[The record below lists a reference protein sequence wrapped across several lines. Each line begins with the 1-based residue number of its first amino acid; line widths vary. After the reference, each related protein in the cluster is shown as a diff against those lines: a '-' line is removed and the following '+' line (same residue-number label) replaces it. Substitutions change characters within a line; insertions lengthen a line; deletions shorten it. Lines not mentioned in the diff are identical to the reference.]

1 LLPTLIAAATAT
13 GSPYETQ
20 VSFFFLVGCFFVVI
34 FVAFLVHLR
43 EFERFGGDDFELSA
57 TFIADY
63 DVSFFHFVG
72 VEIEN
77 ALAFLTD
84 WHTALL
90 SRSIKKL
97 VAAAK
102 MRLG

>member
-1 LLPTLIAAATAT
+1 V
-13 GSPYETQ
+13 SRYETQ
-20 VSFFFLVGCFFVVI
+20 LSFLFLIGHFFVVI
-34 FVAFLVHLR
+34 FVAFLVHLG
-43 EFERFGGDDFELSA
+43 EFERFRSDDFELSA
-57 TFIADY
+57 AFIADH

-90 SRSIKKL
+90 SRSIKIL
-97 VAAAK
+97 VMTATK

>member
-1 LLPTLIAAATAT
+1 V
-13 GSPYETQ
+13 SRYEAQ
-20 VSFFFLVGCFFVVI
+20 LSFLFLVGHFFVVI
-34 FVAFLVHLR
+34 FVAFLIHLG
-43 EFERFGGDDFELSA
+43 EFERFRGDDFELSA
-57 TFIADY
+57 AFIADH

-90 SRSIKKL
+90 SRSINLL
-97 VAAAK
+97 VMTAAK
-102 MRLG
+102 MQLG

>member
-1 LLPTLIAAATAT
+1 LPPTPIEVARPTA
-13 GSPYETQ
+13 SLYETQ
-20 VSFFFLVGCFFVVI
+20 VSFLFLIGRFFFVI

-43 EFERFGGDDFELSA
+43 EFQRFGGDDFELGA
-57 TFIADY
+57 AFIADY
-63 DVSFFHFVG
+63 DISFFHFVG

>member
-1 LLPTLIAAATAT
+1 MPTAAARTTAIE
-13 GSPYETQ
+13 SPYETQ
-20 VSFFFLVGCFFVVI
+20 ISFLFLVSHFFFVVL
-34 FVAFLVHLR
+34 VAFLVYLG

-57 TFIADY
+57 AFIADH

-90 SRSIKKL
+90 SRSIKIW
-97 VAAAK
+97 VITAAK

>member
-1 LLPTLIAAATAT
+1 LPPTLIAAPRATA
-13 GSPYETQ
+13 PYETQ
-20 VSFFFLVGCFFVVI
+20 VSFFFLIGRFFVVI

-57 TFIADY
+57 AFIADY

-90 SRSIKKL
+90 SRSIKKF
-97 VAAAK
+97 VMTAAK

>member
-1 LLPTLIAAATAT
+1 V
-13 GSPYETQ
+13 SRYETQ
-20 VSFFFLVGCFFVVI
+20 LSFLFLIGHFFVG
-34 FVAFLVHLR
+34 
-43 EFERFGGDDFELSA
+43 EFEWFRSDDFELSA
-57 TFIADY
+57 AFIADH

-72 VEIEN
+72 VKIEN

-90 SRSIKKL
+90 SRSIKIL
-97 VAAAK
+97 VMTAAK